1 MDQDLDAWEPGLDFD
16 YRERGEGFSTSDNQF
31 ASSYG
36 GSPEEGNILQLKS
49 WFREDSI
56 GKSNPFPA
64 KISSRKTWTEEK
76 RAAASK
82 AISPGNTEELA
93 EKVCSY
99 YPLLGSLSN
108 FPPAEG

>member
-1 MDQDLDAWEPGLDFD
+1 MDAWEPGLDFD
-16 YRERGEGFSTSDNQF
+16 YLEKGEGFSTSENQF

-36 GSPEEGNILQLKS
+36 GNLEEGNILQLKS

-82 AISPGNTEELA
+82 AISPGNIEELA

-99 YPLLGSLSN
+99 YALLGL
-108 FPPAEG
+108 